1 MDKDHPKAV
10 RENKTIEYMIR
21 IYCHGHHCR
30 KDKLCSECD
39 KLLHYAR
46 QRIKNCILKEKKTTC
61 AQCPVHCYKP
71 SMREKI
77 KKVMRYAGPRMIYKH
92 PVLAMFHLLDG
103 SKNKILKG
111 EKKKHSNG

>member
-1 MDKDHPKAV
+1 MAKNHPQAT
-10 RENKTIEYMIR
+10 RENKTIEYMVR
-21 IYCHGHHCR
+21 MYCHRHHFT
-30 KDKLCSECD
+30 KDKLCSERD
-39 KLLHYAR
+39 QLLHYAR
-46 QRIKNCILKEKKTTC
+46 QRIANCIFKENKTTC

-103 SKNKILKG
+103 IENKIL
-111 EKKKHSNG
+111 